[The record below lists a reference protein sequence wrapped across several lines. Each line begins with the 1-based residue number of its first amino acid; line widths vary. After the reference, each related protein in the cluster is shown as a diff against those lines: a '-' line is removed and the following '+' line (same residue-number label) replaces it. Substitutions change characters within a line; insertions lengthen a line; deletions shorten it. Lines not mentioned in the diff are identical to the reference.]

1 MSMGQA
7 GMLFVFGFAFLIAAI
22 VIVSMLVWASTK
34 KAQASAAREANYREL
49 AAKAGEDS
57 AEIKASL
64 AELKGRLAS
73 VERML
78 KEVD

>member
-1 MSMGQA
+1 MSTANA
-7 GMLFVFGFAFLIAAI
+7 GMLFVFGFFFLIAAI
-22 VIVSMLVWASTK
+22 VIASMFVWATTK

-49 AAKAGEDS
+49 AEKAGMDS

-64 AELKGRLAS
+64 IEVKSRLVS

-78 KEVD
+78 KEVG

>member
-1 MSMGQA
+1 
-7 GMLFVFGFAFLIAAI
+7 MLFVFGFAFLIAAI
-22 VIVSMLVWASTK
+22 VVAAMLVWATTK

-49 AAKAGEDS
+49 AEKTGTDS

-64 AELKGRLAS
+64 IELKGRLVAI
-73 VERML
+73 ERML

>member
-1 MSMGQA
+1 MSTANA

-22 VIVSMLVWASTK
+22 VVAAMLVWATTK

-49 AAKAGEDS
+49 AEKTGTDS

-64 AELKGRLAS
+64 IELKGRLVAI
-73 VERML
+73 ERML